1 MVRRSLGPLEAPAE
15 LLPRP
20 AKRPLSTSVS
30 SVSSVSSVTSVTSV
44 TFVSFVSF
52 VSFFPTL
59 IYRPSYRQTL
69 TFAACVG

>member
-30 SVSSVSSVTSVTSV
+30 SVSSVSSVTSVTFV
-44 TFVSFVSF
+44 TFVTF

>member
-30 SVSSVSSVTSVTSV
+30 FV